1 MKTHQPNRTKIVREW
16 HLMDASKESLGRLAS
31 RAAYLLIGKNKL
43 DYAPNYDMGD
53 YVVVTNAKLVKV
65 TGDKANQKVY
75 RGHSGYPG
83 GFKEVSFKKLLVTK
97 PEEIVRKAVFGMLPD
112 NRLKRFRMRRLI
124 IVRDANNPYKGKFV
138 SK

>member
-83 GFKEVSFKKLLVTK
+83 GFKEVSFKKWKNCLGFRISK
-97 PEEIVRKAVFGMLPD
+97 PAIILHYFWTFVR
-112 NRLKRFRMRRLI
+112 NH
-124 IVRDANNPYKGKFV
+124 
-138 SK
+138 